1 MEMVRC
7 PHAYSEDEDE
17 VPVTGPRIRVMWDEG
32 AGPLWDEAGLLPDD
46 PEWLSQSLGLGDGLI
61 ADLLTW
67 LRDMSAVWGVRST
80 ELDERGHMLAERL
93 QEEVGTLYKVR
104 FQA

>member
-1 MEMVRC
+1 M
-7 PHAYSEDEDE
+7 PHSEDEDE
-17 VPVTGPRIRVMWDEG
+17 DPVVTGPRIRVMWDEG

-46 PEWLSQSLGLGDGLI
+46 PEWLSQSLGLSDGLI

-67 LRDMSAVWGVRST
+67 LRDMSAAWGVRST